1 MGVAVGEI
9 ECVRQ
14 LEEEE
19 GERKQKRRRRVQGC
33 RGNEQDGRFA
43 AAAAN
48 VI

>member
-1 MGVAVGEI
+1 MGVADGEI

-14 LEEEE
+14 VEEEE
-19 GERKQKRRRRVQGC
+19 GERKQKRRRRVQRG
-33 RGNEQDGRFA
+33 RGNKHDSRFA